1 MNMVFRLGIMKR
13 KLLLIIGLLFC
24 FAFSAKAT
32 HQRAAEITYT
42 WLGGNAYEFTLT
54 CFTYTPSPAGLQR
67 DSLLV
72 QWGDGTEEYIPRV
85 VLQNLGDD
93 YTLNVYK
100 KIHNFSSSGTYTISM
115 EDANRNYGVVNV
127 PNSVMVPMHIETEL
141 VINPFLGYNN
151 SVQLL
156 NAPVDK
162 GCVGKLYLHNPSAYD
177 PDGDSLSYRLVT
189 CKGMDG
195 MDIAG
200 YTFPQASQSF
210 DIDPMT
216 GELRWDVPLV
226 QGEYNVAIMVEEWRH
241 GVKIGSVVRDM
252 QILISSCDNNLPE
265 IHCEDAYCVEAGQQL
280 SFVVSGS
287 DPNSDNVTLT
297 ASGAPFEWSQNPAF
311 MNPET
316 AFGLHPEFEFVWNT
330 SCMQVRNTPYQV
342 VIHAKDDDTPV
353 SLTNV
358 KTINISVLGPRV
370 EGLTATAQ
378 GSDVRLS
385 WEVYPC
391 PNAEALLIY
400 RKAGCDGY
408 EPDDCETGIRP
419 GYQLLATLSDVFAT
433 SYTDQGLSQG
443 VSYEYRIV
451 ARFHDGAESV
461 VSQAACVML
470 KNDLPLMTHV
480 SNDSLDLASGH
491 VLARWAKPKEID
503 AQFVAP
509 YRYRLTRV
517 IDGASAV
524 VYEGADTT
532 FKDLNVDLGAYTLLI
547 YKVEM
552 HDAQNQ
558 SMGESTPASAIA
570 LSSQG
575 SNRVVHLNWTESVAW
590 IIDSTQVYKQVEGH
604 FVKVATVNTMSY
616 SDTQVQNDVE
626 YRYYVCTFG
635 HYAIGGLMRPL
646 VNYSAIVAATPN
658 DDEPPAT
665 PTLTVD
671 TDCEAVTNLLS
682 WTTPPDDD
690 LAGFKVYYEAPTQT
704 TYALLTTVEN
714 PAARSYLHDDLES
727 VLGCYFIR
735 AFDEKGNLSQPS
747 DTICIDNEVCPVYEL
762 PNVFTPN
769 GDGFNDLFE
778 PKHAQLSVILKAK
791 TVIFNRWG
799 NVVWDT
805 DDPLIQWDGK
815 NRNSKLDCPAGTYF
829 FVSEINYQSLTG
841 EEQMRLQ
848 GSITLVR

>member
-1 MNMVFRLGIMKR
+1 MKR
-13 KLLLIIGLLFC
+13 KLLLILGFFFC
-24 FAFSAKAT
+24 FAFTAKAT

-54 CFTYTPSPAGLQR
+54 CYTYTPSPAGLQR

-85 VLQNLGDD
+85 VLQDLGDD

-100 KIHNFSSSGTYTISM
+100 QVHTFATSGNYTISM

-177 PDGDSLSYRLVT
+177 PDGDSLSYRLVN

-200 YTFPQASQSF
+200 YTYPQASQSF
-210 DIDPMT
+210 DIDPVT
-216 GELRWDVPLV
+216 GELRWENPLL

-241 GVKIGSVVRDM
+241 GVRIGSVVRDM
-252 QILISSCDNNLPE
+252 QILISACDNNLPE
-265 IHCEDAYCVEAGQQL
+265 IHCEDAYCVEAGERL
-280 SFVVSGS
+280 SFVVTGS
-287 DPNSDNVTLT
+287 DPDSDQVTLT
-297 ASGAPFEWSQNPAF
+297 ASGAPFELPQSHAF

-316 AFGLHPEFEFVWNT
+316 AFGLNPQFEFVWNT
-330 SCMQVRNTPYQV
+330 TCMHVRNTPYQV
-342 VIHAKDDDTPV
+342 VFHAKDNDTPV

-358 KTINISVLGPRV
+358 KTVNVSVVGPRV
-370 EGLTATAQ
+370 RQLVAAAQ
-378 GSDVRLS
+378 GGDVLLT
-385 WEVYPC
+385 WEAYPC
-391 PNAEALLIY
+391 SNAEALLAY

-408 EPDDCETGIRP
+408 EPDSCETGIRP
-419 GYQLLATLSDVFAT
+419 GYQLLATLNDITAT
-433 SYTDQGLSQG
+433 SYTDHGLSQG

-451 ARFHDGAESV
+451 AQFHDGAESV
-461 VSQAACVML
+461 VSEAACVML

-491 VLARWAKPKEID
+491 VIARWAKPKEID

-509 YRYRLTRV
+509 YNYKLTRT
-517 IDGASAV
+517 IDGTSTV

-532 FKDLNVDLGAYTLLI
+532 FKDVNVDLGDYTLLI
-547 YKVEM
+547 YRVEM
-552 HDAQNQ
+552 RDAQNQ
-558 SMGESTPASAIA
+558 SMGESAPASAIV
-570 LSSQG
+570 LTPQG

-590 IIDSTQVYKQVEGH
+590 MVDSTQVYKQIEGR
-604 FVKVATVNTMSY
+604 FVKIATVGALSY
-616 SDTQVQNDVE
+616 DDYQVHNDEE
-626 YRYYVCTFG
+626 YHYYVCTFG
-635 HYAIGGLMRPL
+635 HYTIAGLMRPL
-646 VNYSAIVAATPN
+646 VNYSAIVAVIPS

-665 PTLTVD
+665 PTLAVE

-682 WTTPPDDD
+682 WTQLPDDD
-690 LAGFKVYYEAPTQT
+690 LAGFKVYYEAPTQS
-704 TYALLTTVEN
+704 TYTLLTTVDD
-714 PAARSYLHDDLES
+714 PASRAYLHDDLES

-805 DDPLIQWDGK
+805 DDPLIKWDGK
-815 NRNSKLDCPAGTYF
+815 NRHSKLDCPAGTYF
-829 FVSEINYQSLTG
+829 FVSEINYQSLIG

-848 GSITLVR
+848 GSITLIR